1 MPATPFTHDDPA
13 QPGPERHDPE
23 HLHRPLLEE
32 ELELER
38 RTRAQ
43 FRAAERGGMQWRRRS
58 PNQRFV
64 AHRRGNR

>member
-1 MPATPFTHDDPA
+1 MAGSDHPSDPD
-13 QPGPERHDPE
+13 RHDPG
-23 HLHRPLLEE
+23 HLHKPDVEE

-43 FRAAERGGMQWRRRS
+43 FRAAERGGLQWRRRS
-58 PNQRFV
+58 PNQRYV